1 MADRVALNIHP
12 RTKVWIPIT
21 LLSISFLFL
30 YREVLINLARQWRG
44 IDIYSYGFLV
54 PVISFY
60 LFWVKRKQLARI
72 QVRPSYLS
80 YLCGFLVLLI
90 SLIMLL
96 VGNVGGILSL
106 QELSLPFSI
115 AGVVVFLLGFNF
127 LKILW
132 LPIAYLFF
140 MIPIWEEILTSNL
153 HLYFQN
159 FSAQNGAGILRLIG
173 IPAYRDG
180 VFITLPN
187 IILEVA
193 RACSGINYIIAIIAI
208 GIPLAYLYLKSWV
221 KRIVLVCS
229 AILIAILANGV
240 RIGLIGILSYY
251 GIGNTV
257 HGPFHLLQ
265 GLFVSAIGYAFLLL
279 GLWTLSGKPS
289 KISVSEKKEDMNL
302 KIPTDSGKPLLLYPV
317 LCIILIFI
325 VAGSYL
331 SFHRQPSSPL
341 KIPLSLFPFEI
352 DEWKGR
358 DTFTR
363 VDYYQKLSVDDELTR
378 TYKMDSDNSLGVYI
392 GYFEY
397 QKQGKELIND
407 KTTSLQAHASKRKV
421 SLNPYG
427 AIEMNE
433 IIQKVGDKKKVT
445 IYWYYIN
452 GRIVSDSYM
461 GKLYTVWDGL
471 RRGQT
476 NGAIVMVETD
486 VASNE
491 DMEAKLAMTENFI
504 GKIHHLI
511 REHLP

>member
-1 MADRVALNIHP
+1 
-12 RTKVWIPIT
+12 
-21 LLSISFLFL
+21 
-30 YREVLINLARQWRG
+30 
-44 IDIYSYGFLV
+44 
-54 PVISFY
+54 
-60 LFWVKRKQLARI
+60 
-72 QVRPSYLS
+72 
-80 YLCGFLVLLI
+80 
-90 SLIMLL
+90 MLL
-96 VGNVGGILSL
+96 VANVGGILSL

-187 IILEVA
+187 IIFEVA

-251 GIGNTV
+251 GIGNTD

-279 GLWTLSGKPS
+279 GLWIFSVKPS
-289 KISVSEKKEDMNL
+289 KISVSKKKEDMNL
-302 KIPTDSGKPLLLYPV
+302 KIPKDSGKPLLLYPV
-317 LCIILIFI
+317 VCVFLIFTI
-325 VAGSYL
+325 AGSYL
-331 SFHRQPSSPL
+331 SFHRQPSFPL
-341 KIPLSLFPFEI
+341 KTPLSLFPFEI

-358 DTFTR
+358 DTSAR
-363 VDYYQKLSVDDELTR
+363 VDVYQKSAVDHELTR
-378 TYKMDSDNSLGVYI
+378 IYKLDSDDSIRVYI

-397 QKQGKELIND
+397 QKLGKELIND
-407 KTTSLQAHASKRKV
+407 RTISLHAYASKRKV
-421 SLNPYG
+421 SLNPHG
-427 AIEMNE
+427 TIEVNE
-433 IIQKVGDKKKVT
+433 IIQKAGDKKKVT
-445 IYWYYIN
+445 IFWYEIN
-452 GRIVSDSYM
+452 GRIVSDRYM
-461 GKLYTVWDGL
+461 SKLFTILDGF

-486 VASNE
+486 VAINE
-491 DMEAKLAMTENFI
+491 DVSTKLAMTESFI
-504 GKIHHLI
+504 EKIYPLI
-511 REHLP
+511 RDHLP